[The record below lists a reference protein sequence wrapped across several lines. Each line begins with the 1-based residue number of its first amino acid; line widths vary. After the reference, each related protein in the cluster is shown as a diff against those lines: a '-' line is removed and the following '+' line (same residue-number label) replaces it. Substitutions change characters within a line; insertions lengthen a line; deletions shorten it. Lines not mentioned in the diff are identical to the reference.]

1 MQNLNGRGA
10 WHLHIIYIFPK
21 KAPFIENS
29 ILYDIWQQ
37 NGWVSIKKL
46 TGISNVGVYLT
57 SYLCNLDT
65 SKFFEMSSNIDE
77 NQKKKAIIKGARL
90 QLYPTNFRIYS
101 CSRGIKK
108 PQTEKMTNYQAMQE
122 VKGQA
127 LTFEKTIKLTEDEKI
142 INIINYKHY
151 NKIAKF
157 KK

>member
-57 SYLCNLDT
+57 SYLCNLDV
-65 SKFFEMSSNIDE
+65 SKFFEMSSNI
-77 NQKKKAIIKGARL
+77 
-90 QLYPTNFRIYS
+90 S
-101 CSRGIKK
+101 
-108 PQTEKMTNYQAMQE
+108 
-122 VKGQA
+122 
-127 LTFEKTIKLTEDEKI
+127 EDEKKKSI
-142 INIINYKHY
+142 IKRSVVCTSTLRILGCTVAVDGIVFPEVEKMEHSQAMKEVARSKTY
-151 NKIAKF
+151 F
-157 KK
+157 